1 MDKYPPIHA
10 SRRRVFKEKKSR
22 GKGLKMFPMEA
33 WEVLA
38 LRTAPVAGRCAA
50 RTTLPVFG
58 KMILLS
64 GISRLEMLWPMG
76 GGLF

>member
-1 MDKYPPIHA
+1 
-10 SRRRVFKEKKSR
+10 
-22 GKGLKMFPMEA
+22 MFPMEA